1 MATVQQV
8 LRIRLSVYPQS
19 GLHACVLYPAFYT
32 GAGHVLRSSSP
43 LPQDSPPPC
52 CGIAGVCISLA
63 PDYWYF
69 LLKSPLKHP
78 LSFNKL
84 PKFIQI
90 NLDQRQA
97 RSCHDP
103 GWSPAWIVLCL
114 QSFVSLW
121 ACFMVT
127 AGGVFSE
134 LRL

>member
-1 MATVQQV
+1 MRVSCTQRFTQV
-8 LRIRLSVYPQS
+8 LDMFS
-19 GLHACVLYPAFYT
+19 GLQALYHRT
-32 GAGHVLRSSSP
+32 
-43 LPQDSPPPC
+43 PPPPR